1 VTETRSA
8 ARTDAGEPDTALRA
22 SGRIARALVAVG
34 APTALFAVH
43 GWAYGWWVVDD
54 AAITWAYARSLVAQ
68 AGPVLQPGVPAA
80 EGWSN
85 PSWLLVFMV
94 VTWLGVPL
102 VLAAKALAV
111 AGAAA
116 TAGGMWWAC
125 RGAFAPWPAT
135 AAAGA
140 AGCLAALVPSWVIW
154 SVSGLETPL
163 YGALVVWLAAAC
175 ARARSGSWRLAVV
188 AGALAAAAALTRP
201 DGAVYAAAFPI
212 ATIATLGRRGIR
224 PALVSLV
231 VFAVPV
237 GAYLVWRRSTFGLWV
252 PNTAVA
258 KAQGLPDPTVPLIQL
273 GSYAGWFLA
282 TLIVL
287 GLAAWWARPV
297 VRDQLLGLGVTATLA
312 LIAYAVLEPDW
323 MGELRFAAPL
333 WPVASLAGVVATVAL
348 GRALGFVVLAVAVVA
363 TVATSWAPSAAAF
376 RASPTVPACLVA
388 QIDGHEINAYA
399 DIAGIRDGTFLV
411 PDVGGAALVGRM
423 RVVDLLGLTDRVV
436 ARYWAT
442 ADMAGLRD
450 HVYEQAR
457 PTFVFAHGD
466 WARRT
471 GILSDPRLA
480 RGYEQVSETTGGG
493 LWVRRDVL
501 APGDLERM
509 RAHRASVALPAE
521 LEVRAAPRARCS
533 L

>member
-1 VTETRSA
+1 M
-8 ARTDAGEPDTALRA
+8 
-22 SGRIARALVAVG
+22 SGRTARAFVAVG
-34 APTALFAVH
+34 APTALFSVH

-68 AGPVLQPGVPAA
+68 AGPVLQPGVPAT

-85 PSWLLVFMV
+85 PTWLLVFAV

-125 RGAFAPWPAT
+125 RGAFAPWPAA

-154 SVSGLETPL
+154 SVSGLETSL

-175 ARARSGSWRLAVV
+175 TRTRPGSWRLAAV
-188 AGALAAAAALTRP
+188 AGTLAAAAALTRP
-201 DGAVYAAAFPI
+201 DGVVYAAAFPI
-212 ATIATLGRRGIR
+212 ATIATLGRRGMR

-237 GAYLVWRRSTFGLWV
+237 GAYLLWRRTTFGLWV

-258 KAQGLPDPTVPLIQL
+258 KAQGLPDPTVPLAQL
-273 GSYAGWFLA
+273 GSYAGWLLA
-282 TLIVL
+282 TVTVL
-287 GLAAWWARPV
+287 ALAAWWARPA
-297 VRDQLLGLGVTATLA
+297 VRDRLVGLGITAALA
-312 LIAYAVLEPDW
+312 LIAYAALEPDW

-333 WPVASLAGVVATVAL
+333 WPATLLLGVVAVVAL
-348 GRALGFVVLAVAVVA
+348 RRPVGFGVLAVAVVA

-388 QIDGHEINAYA
+388 QIDGREINAYA
-399 DIAGIRDGTFLV
+399 DIAGIRDGTFVV

-423 RVVDLLGLTDRVV
+423 HVVDLLGLTDRVI
-436 ARYWAT
+436 ARYWAV
-442 ADMAGLRD
+442 ADMAALRD
-450 HVYEQAR
+450 HVYEQVR

-466 WARRT
+466 WASRT
-471 GILSDPRLA
+471 GILSDRRLA
-480 RGYEQVSETTGGG
+480 RGYEQISETTGGG
-493 LWVRRDVL
+493 LWVRREVL
-501 APGDLERM
+501 APGTIERL
-509 RAHRASVALPAE
+509 RAHRTSVALPAE